1 MSFKLFLKRVDVTFS
16 LVISDGSSFHKFG
29 AAAARVPSP
38 VVFFELNSNV
48 GGASIKKRQSDLRRM
63 SFLH

>member
-1 MSFKLFLKRVDVTFS
+1 MSFKPFLKRVDVTFS
-16 LVISDGSSFHKFG
+16 LVIFDGSSFHKFG

-38 VVFFELNSNV
+38 VVFFELNV